1 MGKAVTDWRLLSK
14 EQIDLAVQKAVKTN
28 LEKGFSFLFLRC
40 GGIFQVLSF
49 PPVLKKVDG
58 GKKRTKINL
67 NVILL
72 DSISRPHFY
81 RILPRAVEALQNI
94 SHDPKIKATTL
105 DFELVQSTGQQTF
118 ENLRPIFCG
127 VVVDDNKVTASAKNT
142 KASLGVEVLY
152 GTFKKW
158 GYQTFFQ
165 EDLCWYDEWGSVLTD
180 IEKRAVPQWNFEF
193 RESFC
198 LMTLALAPR
207 ANSTGYGNC
216 ERLVGKSFSKGIKRN
231 RGEFIVTSMDIHVF
245 PPTGYNEDEVFRVS
259 VKQFAQPK
267 DGVFFLNSIRVS
279 TYSKFAHCADK
290 SVDIKLCACA
300 KTQTSDVAKKGLLFE
315 NGVPSRMFDSKTA
328 VKNLDSNCLLFLRR
342 DHGSLSFALE
352 VANVCSNA
360 TYEFTMTGS
369 TDQRVFTNTLPI
381 SLELPP
387 KTCHFLTSVS
397 KYIVKV
403 DTDLNLKASIQV
415 KNGESG
421 TFRSLGTIAVS

>member
-1 MGKAVTDWRLLSK
+1 
-14 EQIDLAVQKAVKTN
+14 
-28 LEKGFSFLFLRC
+28 
-40 GGIFQVLSF
+40 
-49 PPVLKKVDG
+49 
-58 GKKRTKINL
+58 
-67 NVILL
+67 
-72 DSISRPHFY
+72 
-81 RILPRAVEALQNI
+81 
-94 SHDPKIKATTL
+94 
-105 DFELVQSTGQQTF
+105 
-118 ENLRPIFCG
+118 
-127 VVVDDNKVTASAKNT
+127 
-142 KASLGVEVLY
+142 
-152 GTFKKW
+152 
-158 GYQTFFQ
+158 
-165 EDLCWYDEWGSVLTD
+165 
-180 IEKRAVPQWNFEF
+180 
-193 RESFC
+193 
-198 LMTLALAPR
+198 
-207 ANSTGYGNC
+207 
-216 ERLVGKSFSKGIKRN
+216 
-231 RGEFIVTSMDIHVF
+231 MDIHVF

-267 DGVFFLNSIRVS
+267 DGVFFLNSIRIS

-300 KTQTSDVAKKGLLFE
+300 KTQTSDVTKKGLLFE

-342 DHGSLSFALE
+342 DHGSFSFALE

-387 KTCHFLTSVS
+387 KTCHFLTAVS